1 MNKRPARSESES
13 MAYKV
18 FISASHK
25 DRDLARDLSRRL
37 KEVNVQVTYSE
48 LTLFAGSNYE
58 ETFMKLLKHADEI
71 IVILTS
77 NSIDNL
83 WMMFEMGAASSLR
96 KKITPVVVGLEK
108 QELPPVIKQLKYIRY
123 DKLSEYISEIGRSAQ
138 AA

>member
-1 MNKRPARSESES
+1 
-13 MAYKV
+13 MAHKV

-25 DRDLARDLSRRL
+25 DRDLARDLASRL

-48 LTLFAGSNYE
+48 LTLSVGSNYE
-58 ETFMKLLKHADEI
+58 ETLMKLLKSADEI
-71 IVILTS
+71 ILILTS

-83 WMMFEMGAASSLR
+83 WMMFEIGAASSLR
-96 KKITPVVVGLEK
+96 KKITPIVVGLEK

-123 DKLSEYISEIGRSAQ
+123 DKLSEYISKIERSAQ